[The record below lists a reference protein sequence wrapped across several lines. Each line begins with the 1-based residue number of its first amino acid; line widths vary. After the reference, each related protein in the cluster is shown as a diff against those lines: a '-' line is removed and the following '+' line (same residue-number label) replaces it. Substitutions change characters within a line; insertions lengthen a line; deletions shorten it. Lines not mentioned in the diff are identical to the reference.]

1 MDFMFEDEV
10 DEVGSDVEAYCPKCK
25 GDTTHVVI
33 SKYEDEIRR
42 VQCNPCGD
50 VHSFR
55 KPRGDVED
63 DVPEPIAAKKRAMMK
78 KLTFDEFFAKHSDKN
93 AKPYEFREHYH
104 ENVIVTHPKFGK
116 GFIWEILSDSKA
128 EVTFKDSRRVLVH
141 NRKDMPGLPLAAE
154 GDGHPS
160 DTKVTKNGKLS
171 RQGDRQGQA
180 DQGRCRPEGGPQG
193 AASRAPPAKPAAKAA
208 KPPAAP
214 ARAPKAAVKTAPA
227 AKARQARRPSLPVR
241 SGRRPAPPACRCQA
255 PRQGGQARQEVG
267 ETART
272 VSRCSGKARSPEPS
286 ALLEEK
292 HVQIVEGVRV
302 HGDGEAAVPEQQAEA
317 EAGQHAE
324 GEDPGVQRIPVGGMW
339 CIAEKRPARAGART
353 ANAIQ
358 RRSPSTRSNSTTRPD
373 RMPRRN
379 TVSS

>member
-55 KPRGDVED
+55 KPRGDVEEA
-63 DVPEPIAAKKRAMMK
+63 VPEPIAAKKRAMMK
-78 KLTFDEFFAKHSDKN
+78 KQTFEEFFAKHSDKN

-116 GFIWEILSDSKA
+116 GFVSEILSDSKA

-160 DTKVTKNGKLS
+160 NSKVSKSGKVKTVKASPSATETK
-171 RQGDRQGQA
+171 
-180 DQGRCRPEGGPQG
+180 
-193 AASRAPPAKPAAKAA
+193 PAPAAKT
-208 KPPAAP
+208 
-214 ARAPKAAVKTAPA
+214 AAVKTPKVAPSRARVPAKISPA
-227 AKARQARRPSLPVR
+227 AKVSKAHKA
-241 SGRRPAPPACRCQA
+241 AP
-255 PRQGGQARQEVG
+255 
-267 ETART
+267 
-272 VSRCSGKARSPEPS
+272 K
-286 ALLEEK
+286 
-292 HVQIVEGVRV
+292 
-302 HGDGEAAVPEQQAEA
+302 
-317 EAGQHAE
+317 
-324 GEDPGVQRIPVGGMW
+324 
-339 CIAEKRPARAGART
+339 PARAAAAKRAPAGKGKHPARMAKPT
-353 ANAIQ
+353 AKPMAK
-358 RRSPSTRSNSTTRPD
+358 PTAKPMAKPTAK
-373 RMPRRN
+373 PRKK
-379 TVSS
+379 

>member
-116 GFIWEILSDSKA
+116 GFISEILSDSKA

-160 DTKVTKNGKLS
+160 DTKVTKNGKLTGKLA
-171 RQGDRQGQA
+171 RTGKV
-180 DQGRCRPEGGPQG
+180 
-193 AASRAPPAKPAAKAA
+193 APTKA
-208 KPPAAP
+208 AAP
-214 ARAPKAAVKTAPA
+214 AKDARKAAPPPHP
-227 AKARQARRPSLPVR
+227 ARQARRQGGQAGTSPRPRPVAQGGRQDR
-241 SGRRPAPPACRCQA
+241 SGRQGRQADDQACPSGQDGGPPPACRCQA
-255 PRQGGQARQEVG
+255 PRQGGQARQEV
-267 ETART
+267 A
-272 VSRCSGKARSPEPS
+272 
-286 ALLEEK
+286 
-292 HVQIVEGVRV
+292 
-302 HGDGEAAVPEQQAEA
+302 
-317 EAGQHAE
+317 
-324 GEDPGVQRIPVGGMW
+324 
-339 CIAEKRPARAGART
+339 KRP
-353 ANAIQ
+353 
-358 RRSPSTRSNSTTRPD
+358 RSGRPTTPAA
-373 RMPRRN
+373 PPA
-379 TVSS
+379 T

>member
-78 KLTFDEFFAKHSDKN
+78 KLTFEEFFAKHSDKN

-116 GFIWEILSDSKA
+116 GFISEILSDSKA

-160 DTKVTKNGKLS
+160 DTKVTKNGKLTGKS
-171 RQGDRQGQA
+171 TGKLTGKVKSTKA
-180 DQGRCRPEGGPQG
+180 D
-193 AASRAPPAKPAAKAA
+193 ASAPKDTPKAPPSPPVKPAAPAA
-208 KPPAAP
+208 KVAKPAAP
-214 ARAPKAAVKTAPA
+214 ARSPKAAVKTAPA
-227 AKARQARRPSLPVR
+227 AKAAKRTTKPARPVR
-241 SGRRPAPPACRCQA
+241 TAA
-255 PRQGGQARQEVG
+255 PRPR
-267 ETART
+267 
-272 VSRCSGKARSPEPS
+272 
-286 ALLEEK
+286 
-292 HVQIVEGVRV
+292 
-302 HGDGEAAVPEQQAEA
+302 AAA
-317 EAGQHAE
+317 
-324 GEDPGVQRIPVGGMW
+324 
-339 CIAEKRPARAGART
+339 KRPAKAAKRGKK
-353 ANAIQ
+353 
-358 RRSPSTRSNSTTRPD
+358 
-373 RMPRRN
+373 
-379 TVSS
+379 

>member
-78 KLTFDEFFAKHSDKN
+78 KLTFEEFFAKHSDKN

-116 GFIWEILSDSKA
+116 GFVSEILSDSKA

-160 DTKVTKNGKLS
+160 DAKITKNGKLA
-171 RQGDRQGQA
+171 GKA
-180 DQGRCRPEGGPQG
+180 KP
-193 AASRAPPAKPAAKAA
+193 AKAAPPAKDARKPSAPVKPATPSPAARSSKA
-208 KPPAAP
+208 P
-214 ARAPKAAVKTAPA
+214 VKTAPA
-227 AKARQARRPSLPVR
+227 AKAAKRTAKPARPVR
-241 SGRRPAPPACRCQA
+241 SASA
-255 PRQGGQARQEVG
+255 PRPR
-267 ETART
+267 
-272 VSRCSGKARSPEPS
+272 
-286 ALLEEK
+286 
-292 HVQIVEGVRV
+292 
-302 HGDGEAAVPEQQAEA
+302 AAA
-317 EAGQHAE
+317 
-324 GEDPGVQRIPVGGMW
+324 
-339 CIAEKRPARAGART
+339 KRPAKAAKRGKK
-353 ANAIQ
+353 
-358 RRSPSTRSNSTTRPD
+358 
-373 RMPRRN
+373 
-379 TVSS
+379 

>member
-55 KPRGDVED
+55 KPRGDVEE

-78 KLTFDEFFAKHSDKN
+78 KLTFEEFFAKHSDKN

-116 GFIWEILSDSKA
+116 GFISEILSDGKA
-128 EVTFKDSRRVLVH
+128 EVTFKDARRVLVH

-160 DTKVTKNGKLS
+160 NAKVGKNGKL
-171 RQGDRQGQA
+171 
-180 DQGRCRPEGGPQG
+180 
-193 AASRAPPAKPAAKAA
+193 AKVPKGAKAA
-208 KPPAAP
+208 KPEPAAASAKAKP
-214 ARAPKAAVKTAPA
+214 APAALPPRSKAPAKTSPA
-227 AKARQARRPSLPVR
+227 AKA
-241 SGRRPAPPACRCQA
+241 
-255 PRQGGQARQEVG
+255 
-267 ETART
+267 
-272 VSRCSGKARSPEPS
+272 GKARTAKPARP
-286 ALLEEK
+286 LR
-292 HVQIVEGVRV
+292 VESTKR
-302 HGDGEAAVPEQQAEA
+302 A
-317 EAGQHAE
+317 
-324 GEDPGVQRIPVGGMW
+324 
-339 CIAEKRPARAGART
+339 RPAAAKASKAAKRGKK
-353 ANAIQ
+353 
-358 RRSPSTRSNSTTRPD
+358 
-373 RMPRRN
+373 
-379 TVSS
+379 